1 MGEPLRDTGSARARF
16 IEHGGKRIILLD
28 FSGITDPAEGLA
40 EVEAARQFIARL
52 APDGTGLTL
61 TDVTRT
67 RYDKQIVDAFK
78 AFTAHNRP
86 YVRAAAVVSDS
97 TIHRAAISMIALFSK
112 RKLHVCGSRE
122 EGLRWL
128 AAQ

>member
-1 MGEPLRDTGSARARF
+1 MSDTASRARF
-16 IEHGGKRIILLD
+16 LEHAGKRVILLD
-28 FSGITDPAEGLA
+28 FSGITDPEEGLA
-40 EVEAARQFIARL
+40 EVEKARRFIAGQK
-52 APDGTGLTL
+52 PDGTHLTL

-67 RYDKQIVDAFK
+67 RYDRRIVEAFK

-97 TIHRAAISMIALFSK
+97 TLHRASISMIALFSK
-112 RKLHVCGSRE
+112 RKIHTCATRE
-122 EGLRWL
+122 EGLAWL

>member
-1 MGEPLRDTGSARARF
+1 MTERAGF
-16 IEHGGKRIILLD
+16 VEHEGRRVILLD
-28 FSGITDPAEGLA
+28 FSGITDTTEGLA
-40 EVEAARQFIARL
+40 AVEHARQFIARL
-52 APDGTGLTL
+52 TPDGTNLTL

-67 RYDKQIVDAFK
+67 RYDKQIVEAFK

-97 TIHRAAISMIALFSK
+97 TIHRAAIAMIGLFSK
-112 RKLHVCGSRE
+112 RRIHVCGSRE

-128 AAQ
+128 ASQA